1 MSTFVTMMKQ
11 LFLKIA
17 SFAIA
22 FIVLFSTFSFTI
34 NEHYCGDLLKD
45 RAFLVKTEKCEMEMD
60 METSSD
66 GCNIHKKKCC
76 DDLVK
81 LVDGQD
87 ELQLLVSKISLN
99 QHVFIVSFVAAYS
112 TLFEISEAKVSSY
125 NEYLPPIV
133 VRELYKLDETYLI

>member
-1 MSTFVTMMKQ
+1 MKQ
-11 LFLKIA
+11 FFLKIT
-17 SFAIA
+17 SFEIA

-81 LVDGQD
+81 LIDGQD
-87 ELQLLVSKISLN
+87 ELQLSVNKISFDQQL
-99 QHVFIVSFVAAYS
+99 FIVSFVSAYS
-112 TLFEISEAKVSSY
+112 ALFEITEAQVTSY
-125 NEYLPPIV
+125 DEYLPPLV